1 MNDDT
6 SVKTLNFFTE
16 TELPTK
22 NAENTKVKSLIN
34 VKKVRNWPEYIYLAQ
49 INQLTL

>member
-22 NAENTKVKSLIN
+22 NAESSKGKTVTKKS
-34 VKKVRNWPEYIYLAQ
+34 KNWPEYIYLAQ

>member
-1 MNDDT
+1 MNDDI

-22 NAENTKVKSLIN
+22 NADVKTLKNIIR
-34 VKKVRNWPEYIYLAQ
+34 KQRNWPEYIYLAQ

>member
-1 MNDDT
+1 MSDDI

-22 NAENTKVKSLIN
+22 NADIRVLKNMTKKQ
-34 VKKVRNWPEYIYLAQ
+34 RNWPEYIYLAQ